1 MVKNTKLWPLHFLLW
16 CTSSPVFPFLSSSEF
31 PFPTVAPTPAP
42 PRTKHKLVVEGK
54 KLTFRCGKKIASK
67 KGKVQWV
74 ALSLSCQYVMSLP
87 GYSDAT
93 VCSCWAPSLT
103 CDSCFSWYKDG
114 ELLEFSHPNY
124 ISLKDDHITIVA
136 NAINEGT
143 YTCIVKKK
151 NKILTN
157 YSWRVRVR
165 FWSRTARL
173 LCTLNRTYSH
183 RWSPGDLTH

>member
-16 CTSSPVFPFLSSSEF
+16 CTSSPVFSFLSSSEF

-74 ALSLSCQYVMSLP
+74 SLSLSLQYVISLP

-93 VCSCWAPSLT
+93 VLQLLSAVSNVRILFQLVQGRGAAGVLSPKLHLT
-103 CDSCFSWYKDG
+103 ERRPHY
-114 ELLEFSHPNY
+114 
-124 ISLKDDHITIVA
+124 
-136 NAINEGT
+136 
-143 YTCIVKKK
+143 
-151 NKILTN
+151 
-157 YSWRVRVR
+157 YSGQRHQRRHVH
-165 FWSRTARL
+165 L
-173 LCTLNRTYSH
+173 H
-183 RWSPGDLTH
+183 R